1 MKGLE
6 KLTCI
11 RLAEVLS
18 QRGSVTT
25 DAITEALYTQ
35 DKTGEPFVDL
45 LIAGGHIAEW
55 ELAKVVVE
63 NFQLPFVMAGSY
75 DANPDAKAKLPESVW
90 FEHSL
95 VPLDL
100 FGDVLTVAM
109 PILTP
114 FDVMEKL
121 QRKHGVEFF
130 PYVGLPSENRKVISE
145 TFKTYGEWKKK
156 TDAEREAKAKARGAG
171 AAAGGGKQGGPGGDA
186 WMNIFDSADAAVRDG
201 LKKK

>member
-35 DKTGEPFVDL
+35 DKTGEPFVEL
-45 LIAGGHIAEW
+45 LVGSGHIAEW

-63 NFQLPFVMAGSY
+63 NFQLPFIMGSNY
-75 DANPDAKAKLPESVW
+75 DISKEATAKLPETVW
-90 FEHSL
+90 FETGM

-100 FGDVLTVAM
+100 FENVLTVVM
-109 PILTP
+109 PIMIP
-114 FDVMEKL
+114 FETLDKL
-121 QRKHGVEFF
+121 QKKNEIEFF
-130 PYVGLPSENRKVISE
+130 PYVGLPSENRKLLGE
-145 TFKTYGEWKKK
+145 LFKGYADWRKKS
-156 TDAEREAKAKARGAG
+156 DAEREARLKQR
-171 AAAGGGKQGGPGGDA
+171 AAAGAHAGGSGKGDS
-186 WMNIFDSADAAVRDG
+186 WMNIFDSADAAVRDD